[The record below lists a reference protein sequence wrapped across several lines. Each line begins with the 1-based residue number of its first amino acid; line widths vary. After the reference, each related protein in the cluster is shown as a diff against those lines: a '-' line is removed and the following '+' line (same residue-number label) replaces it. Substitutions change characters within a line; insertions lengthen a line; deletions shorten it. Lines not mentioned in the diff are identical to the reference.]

1 MCWHFICQMKLFT
14 MYWAFPDNNSII
26 TIVSVFILGLTL
38 VLSYISIGTKI
49 ENSAGEITSLIIVLT
64 TLSNLSILVIPDLKI
79 YFLLVLIP
87 VIFVILYLFE
97 NNRLRKIFFLNIMT
111 IIIIVK
117 VVPLLLPQILPTIIE
132 YIFKWWPV
140 RGHQGCFQ
148 VILTLLRM
156 SNNLKIRNKKY
167 IILQFEI
174 ILDYIKK
181 EINDCTYLDF
191 TKLPNDR

>member
-1 MCWHFICQMKLFT
+1 MDYKERQEITANKEITT
-14 MYWAFPDNNSII
+14 MRLLGMSISFMTILLTFLLSLIQIDNNSII

-79 YFLLVLIP
+79 YFLVVLIP

-132 YIFKWWPV
+132 YIFK
-140 RGHQGCFQ
+140 
-148 VILTLLRM
+148 
-156 SNNLKIRNKKY
+156 
-167 IILQFEI
+167 
-174 ILDYIKK
+174 
-181 EINDCTYLDF
+181 
-191 TKLPNDR
+191 

>member
-1 MCWHFICQMKLFT
+1 MDYKERQEITANKEITT
-14 MYWAFPDNNSII
+14 MRLLGMSISFMTILLTFLLSLIQIDNNSII

-79 YFLLVLIP
+79 YFLVALIP

-132 YIFKWWPV
+132 YIFK
-140 RGHQGCFQ
+140 
-148 VILTLLRM
+148 
-156 SNNLKIRNKKY
+156 
-167 IILQFEI
+167 
-174 ILDYIKK
+174 
-181 EINDCTYLDF
+181 
-191 TKLPNDR
+191 

>member
-1 MCWHFICQMKLFT
+1 MRLLGMSISFMTILLTFLLSLTQI
-14 MYWAFPDNNSII
+14 DNNSII

-79 YFLLVLIP
+79 YFLVVLIP

-132 YIFKWWPV
+132 YIFK
-140 RGHQGCFQ
+140 
-148 VILTLLRM
+148 
-156 SNNLKIRNKKY
+156 
-167 IILQFEI
+167 
-174 ILDYIKK
+174 
-181 EINDCTYLDF
+181 
-191 TKLPNDR
+191 

>member
-1 MCWHFICQMKLFT
+1 MDYKERQEITANKEITT
-14 MYWAFPDNNSII
+14 MRLLGMSISFMTILLTFLLSLTQIDNNSII

-49 ENSAGEITSLIIVLT
+49 ENSAGEITSFIIVLT
-64 TLSNLSILVIPDLKI
+64 TLSNLSILVTPDLKI

-132 YIFKWWPV
+132 YIFK
-140 RGHQGCFQ
+140 
-148 VILTLLRM
+148 
-156 SNNLKIRNKKY
+156 
-167 IILQFEI
+167 
-174 ILDYIKK
+174 
-181 EINDCTYLDF
+181 
-191 TKLPNDR
+191 

>member
-1 MCWHFICQMKLFT
+1 MDYKERQEITANKEITT
-14 MYWAFPDNNSII
+14 MRLLGMSISFMTILLTFLLSLTQIDNNSII

-79 YFLLVLIP
+79 YFLVVLIP

-132 YIFKWWPV
+132 YIFK
-140 RGHQGCFQ
+140 
-148 VILTLLRM
+148 
-156 SNNLKIRNKKY
+156 
-167 IILQFEI
+167 
-174 ILDYIKK
+174 
-181 EINDCTYLDF
+181 
-191 TKLPNDR
+191 

>member
-1 MCWHFICQMKLFT
+1 MDYKERQEITANKEITT
-14 MYWAFPDNNSII
+14 MRLLGMSISFMTILLTFLLSLTQIDNNSII

-132 YIFKWWPV
+132 YIFK
-140 RGHQGCFQ
+140 
-148 VILTLLRM
+148 
-156 SNNLKIRNKKY
+156 
-167 IILQFEI
+167 
-174 ILDYIKK
+174 
-181 EINDCTYLDF
+181 
-191 TKLPNDR
+191 

>member
-1 MCWHFICQMKLFT
+1 MDYKERQEITANKEITT
-14 MYWAFPDNNSII
+14 MRLLGMSISFMTILLTFLLSLTQIDNNSII

-49 ENSAGEITSLIIVLT
+49 ENSAGEITSFIIVLT

-79 YFLLVLIP
+79 YFLVVLIP

-132 YIFKWWPV
+132 YIFK
-140 RGHQGCFQ
+140 
-148 VILTLLRM
+148 
-156 SNNLKIRNKKY
+156 
-167 IILQFEI
+167 
-174 ILDYIKK
+174 
-181 EINDCTYLDF
+181 
-191 TKLPNDR
+191 

>member
-1 MCWHFICQMKLFT
+1 MDYKERQEITANKEITT
-14 MYWAFPDNNSII
+14 MRLLGISISFMTILLTFLLSLTQIDNNSII

-79 YFLLVLIP
+79 YFLVVLIP

-132 YIFKWWPV
+132 YIFK
-140 RGHQGCFQ
+140 
-148 VILTLLRM
+148 
-156 SNNLKIRNKKY
+156 
-167 IILQFEI
+167 
-174 ILDYIKK
+174 
-181 EINDCTYLDF
+181 
-191 TKLPNDR
+191 

>member
-1 MCWHFICQMKLFT
+1 MDYKERQEITANKEITT
-14 MYWAFPDNNSII
+14 MRLLGMSISFMTILLTFLLSLTQIDNNSII

-49 ENSAGEITSLIIVLT
+49 ENSAGEITSFIIVLT
-64 TLSNLSILVIPDLKI
+64 TLSNLSILVTPDLKI

-87 VIFVILYLFE
+87 VIFVVLYLFE

-132 YIFKWWPV
+132 YIFK
-140 RGHQGCFQ
+140 
-148 VILTLLRM
+148 
-156 SNNLKIRNKKY
+156 
-167 IILQFEI
+167 
-174 ILDYIKK
+174 
-181 EINDCTYLDF
+181 
-191 TKLPNDR
+191 